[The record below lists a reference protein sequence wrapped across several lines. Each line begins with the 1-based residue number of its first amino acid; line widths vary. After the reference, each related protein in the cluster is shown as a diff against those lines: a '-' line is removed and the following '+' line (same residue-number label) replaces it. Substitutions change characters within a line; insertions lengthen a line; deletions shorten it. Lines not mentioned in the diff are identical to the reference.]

1 MASFLKNTFDYSFY
15 EIISGLWSWEFSFC
29 QRSFATVPTWGWGW
43 NGFLKAQRWNE
54 GERTI
59 DPTRH
64 SRGLLVWICVLISV
78 SIRYSFK
85 KHDGHMDNHEDA
97 AVATDPINQR
107 RSHWMG
113 ASISVDFLMKKN
125 FKVRKEIFILA
136 RSF

>member
-1 MASFLKNTFDYSFY
+1 
-15 EIISGLWSWEFSFC
+15 
-29 QRSFATVPTWGWGW
+29 
-43 NGFLKAQRWNE
+43 
-54 GERTI
+54 
-59 DPTRH
+59 
-64 SRGLLVWICVLISV
+64 
-78 SIRYSFK
+78 
-85 KHDGHMDNHEDA
+85 MDNHEDA